1 MALAAEP
8 FRRRQL
14 KPRLDGKYVT
24 IAGVSAGIDMALTLT
39 GRIAGDAVAQEI
51 QLAIE
56 YDPQPP
62 YETGVPG
69 LAPQEITERL
79 RASSRFGPLPA

>member
-1 MALAAEP
+1 
-8 FRRRQL
+8 
-14 KPRLDGKYVT
+14 
-24 IAGVSAGIDMALTLT
+24 MALTLT
-39 GRIAGDAVAQEI
+39 GRIAGDAVAQAI

-62 YETGVPG
+62 YEAGAPG

-79 RASSRFGPLPA
+79 RASSRFAIPTVWDGFIPIHAASLRKLLPTAC